1 MGVQGICKS
10 PNGDYLL
17 MITYGKAVAP
27 QENPVGHDSEN
38 DKFWREVKSKD
49 SRVGV
54 APRTKQYKSQH
65 TIAPAYNK
73 GPVMVITESCIKDIG
88 K

>member
-1 MGVQGICKS
+1 MGVQGICES
-10 PNGDYLL
+10 PDGDYLL

-49 SRVGV
+49 GRVGV
-54 APRTKQYKSQH
+54 APRAKQYKSQH

-73 GPVMVITESCIKDIG
+73 GAYQVIPPKEIKDIG
-88 K
+88 R

>member
-1 MGVQGICKS
+1 
-10 PNGDYLL
+10 

-27 QENPVGHDSEN
+27 QENPKGHESEN
-38 DKFWREVKSKD
+38 DKFWREIPSKD
-49 SRVGV
+49 SRVGI
-54 APRTKQYKSQH
+54 APKAKQYKSQH

-73 GPVMVITESCIKDIG
+73 GAYQVIPRKEVKCIG

>member
-1 MGVQGICKS
+1 
-10 PNGDYLL
+10 

-27 QENPVGHDSEN
+27 QENPVGRESEN
-38 DKFWREVKSKD
+38 DKFWREVKSHD

-54 APRTKQYKSQH
+54 APKAKQYKSDH

-73 GPVMVITESCIKDIG
+73 GAYQVIPRKEVKDIG
-88 K
+88 R

>member
-1 MGVQGICKS
+1 
-10 PNGDYLL
+10 

-27 QENPVGHDSEN
+27 QENPKGHESEN
-38 DKFWREVKSKD
+38 DKFRRDIPSKD

-54 APRTKQYKSQH
+54 APKAKQYKSQH

-73 GPVMVITESCIKDIG
+73 GAYQVIPLKEVKDIG
-88 K
+88 R

>member
-1 MGVQGICKS
+1 
-10 PNGDYLL
+10 

-27 QENPVGHDSEN
+27 QENPKGLESEN
-38 DKFWREVKSKD
+38 DKFWREIPSKD

-54 APRTKQYKSQH
+54 APKAKQYKSQH

-73 GPVMVITESCIKDIG
+73 GAYQVIPLKEVKDIG
-88 K
+88 R